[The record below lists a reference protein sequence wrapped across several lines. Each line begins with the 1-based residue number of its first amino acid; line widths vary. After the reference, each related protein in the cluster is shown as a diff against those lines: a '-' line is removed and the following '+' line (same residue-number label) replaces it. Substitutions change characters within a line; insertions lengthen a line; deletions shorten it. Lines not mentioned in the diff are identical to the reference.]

1 MKIEFCEKNLDRFSK
16 SAYKALKG
24 EYEDVKVKK
33 DSCLKECR
41 LCRTEPFARVKGEIV
56 RAETPKK
63 LVKKLEKR
71 IAKNKKA

>member
-1 MKIEFCEKNLDRFSK
+1 MKIEFCQKNLDRFSK
-16 SAYKALKG
+16 PAYKALKG
-24 EYEDVKVKK
+24 EYDDVKVKK

-41 LCRTEPFARVKGEIV
+41 LCRTEPFAMVKGEVV

-71 IAKNKKA
+71 IAKNK